1 MIFAKMAQRE
11 AVQVPAMGRIA
22 KRAEIGVVGR
32 HDDQSPARSEQPVE
46 ILHRPHDARDVLDH
60 MRTADFVE
68 RAVGKG
74 QGRLI
79 EICDN
84 IRAARRMRVY
94 AD

>member
-1 MIFAKMAQRE
+1 M
-11 AVQVPAMGRIA
+11 
-22 KRAEIGVVGR
+22 
-32 HDDQSPARSEQPVE
+32 
-46 ILHRPHDARDVLDH
+46 LDH

-94 AD
+94 ADRSRKFVDSAAGIQHAAACT